1 MSRGIEIERDGA
13 GQAVRLWIGR
23 NIPGVAPGP
32 SDSSGSVA
40 TLRSG
45 IPCDFCGAEIPLS
58 RRRGS
63 ERRFCSEKCRR
74 DSWEAK
80 HPRVAQPEQPRLD
93 FTPAAS
99 ELAHAL
105 RGRETKA
112 QRIVARLRQ
121 GPASTADLARIT
133 GRFSARLGEL
143 KERGLVYDRV
153 DFKARGSEHSV
164 YTMTREPRGY

>member
-1 MSRGIEIERDGA
+1 MSGRGIEIERDEA
-13 GQAVRLWIGR
+13 GRAVRLWFGR
-23 NIPGVAPGP
+23 ESADGGSVA
-32 SDSSGSVA
+32 SGSVA

-80 HPRVAQPEQPRLD
+80 HPRTLVPEQPRLD

-99 ELAHAL
+99 DLAHAL
-105 RGRETKA
+105 RGRETRA
-112 QRIVARLRQ
+112 QRIVARLRL
-121 GPASTADLARIT
+121 GPASTWELVKV
-133 GRFSARLGEL
+133 GGSRFGARLNEL
-143 KERGLVYDRV
+143 KAAGMTWDRE
-153 DFKARGSEHSV
+153 DHADHSV